1 VTEIAAQWP
10 LVALVVVIMLAAGRV
25 IQQQY
30 ESRIA
35 QYREQLGEL
44 REDVTFWRDI
54 ALAGTS
60 IAGAVTSALEH
71 TAKRRP

>member
-1 VTEIAAQWP
+1 MAEIAQQWP
-10 LVALVVVIMLAAGRV
+10 LVALVVVIMVAAGKI

-35 QYREQLGEL
+35 QYQEQLGEL
-44 REDVTFWRDI
+44 REDVVFWRDI

>member
-1 VTEIAAQWP
+1 VAELASQWP
-10 LVALVVVIMLAAGRV
+10 ILALVLAILLAAGKV

>member
-1 VTEIAAQWP
+1 MAEIAAQWP
-10 LVALVVVIMLAAGRV
+10 LVALVVVIMLAAGKA